1 MQIYDELKKDHD
13 KVKSLLQELLIL
25 DEKSPHRHALIDA
38 IRDALVPHSR
48 AEEAV
53 FYNSLRVL
61 DSTNDII
68 MGSYEEHIEAESLLR
83 GLQLRDKVDMEW
95 RNTAQKLKDALED
108 HIDEEESKLFA
119 LAQQL
124 LTARE
129 AEMLGHAF
137 VQLKPSVQKE
147 GFVKTTF
154 DLLVNL
160 MPPRL
165 APVLRREG
173 FEPRSQL

>member
-38 IRDALVPHSR
+38 IRDALVPHAR

-53 FYNSLRVL
+53 FYNSLRAL
-61 DSTNDII
+61 DSTNDVI
-68 MGSYEEHIEAESLLR
+68 MESYEEHIEAESLLR

-108 HIDEEESKLFA
+108 HIHDEETKLFA

-129 AEMLGHAF
+129 AEMLGNAF

-173 FEPRSQL
+173 FEPRSPL